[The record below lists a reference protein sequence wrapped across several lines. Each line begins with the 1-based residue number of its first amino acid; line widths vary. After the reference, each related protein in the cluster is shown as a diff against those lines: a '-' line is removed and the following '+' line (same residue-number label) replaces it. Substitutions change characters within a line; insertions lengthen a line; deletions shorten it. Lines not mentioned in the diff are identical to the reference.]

1 MAHQAD
7 QQTMQL
13 VLIRHGESEWNKLNL
28 FTGWTDVELTDT
40 GREEAA
46 AGGRASKK
54 RASTSTSA
62 TPRVSSAQFTP
73 STSCSAKWIASGC
86 PSSNPGSSTSAT
98 TVRCRVSTRPMPPRS
113 TATNRCSSGAAPSIS
128 AAGTRAERAR
138 DPHTQEQYRDVAPD
152 QLPYTE
158 CLKDTIARAWPYFE
172 DEIRPQMLAGKRVLI
187 AAHGNSLRS
196 LVMKL
201 EHLTPEEILK
211 VNIPTGVPLV
221 YTFDTDFNVL
231 DKRYIGDPATIAA
244 KIDAVANQGK
254 AHK

>member
-1 MAHQAD
+1 MANQTD
-7 QQTMQL
+7 RQTMKL

-46 AGGRASKK
+46 AGGRALNIVLGQMDREWLPVIKSWKLNERHYGALQGLNK
-54 RASTSTSA
+54 ADAAAEHGDEQVLIWRRSFD
-62 TPRVSSAQFTP
+62 V
-73 STSCSAKWIASGC
+73 C
-86 PSSNPGSSTSAT
+86 PPALEPGDS
-98 TVRCRVSTRPMPPRS
+98 
-113 TATNRCSSGAAPSIS
+113 
-128 AAGTRAERAR
+128 R